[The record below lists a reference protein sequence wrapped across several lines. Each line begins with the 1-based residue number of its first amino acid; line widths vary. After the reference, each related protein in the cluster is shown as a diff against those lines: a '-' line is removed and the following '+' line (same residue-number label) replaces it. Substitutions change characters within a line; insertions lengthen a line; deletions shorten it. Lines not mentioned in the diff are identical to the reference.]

1 MKCPCCGAPDSRVLD
16 SRPASEG
23 ASIKRR
29 RECPACGKRFTTYE
43 TVDTVPL
50 VVLKKDGTHE
60 HFDERKLLGGIA
72 RACEKR
78 PIDPNAIAAEIA
90 SELTNSLATEI
101 TTREIGERVMEKLRE
116 KDEVAYVR
124 FASVYR
130 EFRDVDT
137 FMEELKTMIRSRKRS
152 KGKSGGDEA

>member
-1 MKCPCCGAPDSRVLD
+1 MKCPLCGAPDSRVLD
-16 SRPASEG
+16 SRPANDG

-29 RECPACGKRFTTYE
+29 RECAACAKRFTTYE

-50 VVLKKDGTHE
+50 AVIKKDGTHE
-60 HFDERKLLGGIA
+60 LFDERKLLGGIV

-78 PIDPNAIAAEIA
+78 PIDATAITAEIVA
-90 SELTNSLATEI
+90 ELNNSLATEI

-116 KDEVAYVR
+116 RDEVAYVR

-137 FMEELKTMIRSRKRS
+137 FMEELKSMIRTRKREA
-152 KGKSGGDEA
+152 KRNGGERP